1 MRRPLRVELA
11 KGKFHAFFVP
21 YMGVI
26 RLIEKNYTTMKKI
39 LFLLLLAISQMLMF
53 AQEVPQW
60 ITKKPRPAN
69 DTYLYVVER
78 GVGATEME
86 ARNRAMG
93 LVYRSTIERLALPIN
108 LASINEAINHGSNYG
123 DNAEVMNIPVNKVC
137 EYIQQEATQYAVY
150 VLCQVAQYGNR
161 EARFTAF
168 TQCNSFVEQQD
179 IAPFW
184 CNDTWRATNYP
195 REHYVQGFVIG
206 TIQTDESVEQTLQ
219 RLKEKA
225 QAEVLQNINL
235 ATNMIKYISNLSVES
250 WHNPQ
255 TNDVFAFAWIK
266 KEDLTRNLK
275 KQIISHV
282 TRAEMALEEAEGL
295 LAEGEKGA
303 ANKAIAKAM
312 EQLQQVEEQQTIVQ
326 NVDVTP
332 HMEDI
337 AFAESNVLKQ
347 RVTKLQ
353 QQLKHGVT
361 VYIAGNVTIFDKS
374 YPTFINQIKQQI
386 SSIGCTFTTNEVE
399 ADWVIRL
406 HGTTQEYNTMQKS
419 SYSTFVVMADVA
431 IEIAKKGQI
440 IYSGNV
446 SKKGVHTNNT
456 ELAAKEAYSEASKD
470 IAAQISEI
478 INN

>member
-1 MRRPLRVELA
+1 MREPQKVELA

-26 RLIEKNYTTMKKI
+26 RLIEKNYTTMKKL

-108 LASINEAINHGSNYG
+108 LASINEAINNGSNYG

-168 TQCNSFVEQQD
+168 TQCNSFVEKQD
-179 IAPFW
+179 VAPFW

-206 TIQTDESVEQTLQ
+206 TIQAGESIEQTYQ

-225 QAEVLQNINL
+225 QAEALQNII
-235 ATNMIKYISNLSVES
+235 ATQNATKDIPNLSVES

-255 TNDVFAFAWIK
+255 TNEVFAFAWAK
-266 KEDLTRNLK
+266 KEDLTRTLK
-275 KQIISHV
+275 KQIISRV
-282 TRAEMALEEAEGL
+282 TRAEMAIEEAEGL
-295 LAEGEKGA
+295 LAEGEKSA
-303 ANKAIAKAM
+303 ARKAIAKAI
-312 EQLQQVEEQQTIVQ
+312 EHLQQVEDQQKMVQ
-326 NVDVTP
+326 SVDSNTE
-332 HMEDI
+332 MEDI
-337 AFAESNVLKQ
+337 AFAESNALKQ
-347 RVTKLQ
+347 RATALQ

-386 SSIGCTFTTNEVE
+386 SGMGCTFTTNEAE

-406 HGTTQEYNTMQKS
+406 QGTTRVYNTLR
-419 SYSTFVVMADVA
+419 
-431 IEIAKKGQI
+431 IALYNLQ
-440 IYSGNV
+440 Y
-446 SKKGVHTNNT
+446 HF
-456 ELAAKEAYSEASKD
+456 
-470 IAAQISEI
+470 
-478 INN
+478 

>member
-1 MRRPLRVELA
+1 
-11 KGKFHAFFVP
+11 
-21 YMGVI
+21 
-26 RLIEKNYTTMKKI
+26 MKKI
-39 LFLLLLAISQMLMF
+39 LLLLLLALSQMLIF

-93 LVYRSTIERLALPIN
+93 LAYRSTIERLALPIN
-108 LASINEAINHGSNYG
+108 LASINEAINHGNNYG
-123 DNAEVMNIPVNKVC
+123 DNAEVMNVPVNKVC
-137 EYIQQEATQYAVY
+137 EFIQQEATQYAVY
-150 VLCQVAQYGNR
+150 VLCQVAQYGNI

-168 TQCNSFVEQQD
+168 TQCNPFVQNQD
-179 IAPFW
+179 AAPFW

-195 REHYVQGFVIG
+195 REQYAQGFVIG
-206 TIQTDESVEQTLQ
+206 TIQSNETIEQTYH

-225 QAEVLQNINL
+225 QAEALQNINL
-235 ATNMIKYISNLSVES
+235 SANMIEYIPNLSVES
-250 WHNPQ
+250 WHSPK
-255 TNDVFAFAWIK
+255 TNEVFAFAWAK
-266 KEDLTRNLK
+266 KDDLTRTLK
-275 KQIISHV
+275 KQIISHI

-303 ANKAIAKAM
+303 ARKTIAKAI
-312 EQLQQVEEQQTIVQ
+312 ELLQQVEEQQQVAQ
-326 NVDVTP
+326 NVDAITN
-332 HMEDI
+332 MEDI
-337 AFAESNVLKQ
+337 AFAESNSLKQ
-347 RVTKLQ
+347 RVTTLQ

-361 VYIAGNVTIFDKS
+361 MYITGEVTIFDKT
-374 YPTFINQIKQQI
+374 YPTLIQQIKQEI
-386 SSIGCTFTTNEVE
+386 SPIGCTFTTNEAE

-406 HGTTQEYNTMQKS
+406 QGTTQVYNTMQKS
-419 SYSTFVVMADVA
+419 SYSAYVVMADIA

-446 SKKGVHTNNT
+446 SQKGVHTMNT
-456 ELAAKEAYSEASKD
+456 EQAAKEAYAEASKA
-470 IAAQISEI
+470 IAAQINEI

>member
-1 MRRPLRVELA
+1 
-11 KGKFHAFFVP
+11 
-21 YMGVI
+21 
-26 RLIEKNYTTMKKI
+26 MKKL
-39 LFLLLLAISQMLMF
+39 LFLLLLAMSQMVIC
-53 AQEVPQW
+53 AQDVPQW
-60 ITKKPRPAN
+60 VQKKPRPAN

-108 LASINEAINHGSNYG
+108 LASINEAINNGSNYG

-161 EARFTAF
+161 EARFSAF
-168 TQCNSFVEQQD
+168 TQCNLFVEQQD

-195 REHYVQGFVIG
+195 REQYVQGFVIG
-206 TIQTDESVEQTLQ
+206 TIQAGESIEQTYQ
-219 RLKEKA
+219 RLKEQA
-225 QAEVLQNINL
+225 QAEALQNINI
-235 ATNMIKYISNLSVES
+235 ATNRVKYISNLSIES

-255 TNDVFAFAWIK
+255 TNEVFAFAWIK
-266 KEDLTRNLK
+266 KEDLTRALK
-275 KQIISHV
+275 KQIISHI
-282 TRAEMALEEAEGL
+282 TRAEMALEEAEGW

-303 ANKAIAKAM
+303 ANKAITKAI
-312 EQLQQVEEQQTIVQ
+312 EHLQQVEEQQKVVQ
-326 NVDVTP
+326 NVDAATN
-332 HMEDI
+332 MEDM
-337 AFAESNVLKQ
+337 AFAESNALKQ
-347 RVTKLQ
+347 RVTTLQ
-353 QQLKHGVT
+353 QQLKHGVS
-361 VYIAGNVTIFDKS
+361 VYIAGNVTIFDKT
-374 YPTFINQIKQQI
+374 YPTLIQQIKQEI
-386 SSIGCTFTTNEVE
+386 SPIGCTFTTNEAE

-406 HGTTQEYNTMQKS
+406 QGTTQEYNALQKT
-419 SYSTFVVMADVA
+419 SYSAFVVMADVA
-431 IEIAKKGQI
+431 IEMAKRGQI

-446 SKKGVHTNNT
+446 SQKGVHTINT
-456 ELAAKEAYSEASKD
+456 EQAAKEAYSEASKD

>member
-39 LFLLLLAISQMLMF
+39 LFLLLLAMSQMVIC
-53 AQEVPQW
+53 AQDVPQW
-60 ITKKPRPAN
+60 VQKKPRPAN

-78 GVGATEME
+78 GIGATEME

-93 LVYRSTIERLALPIN
+93 LVYRSTIERLSLGID
-108 LASINEAINHGSNYG
+108 LSSINNAIANGSNYG
-123 DNAEVMNIPVNKVC
+123 DSSEAMNVPVNKVC
-137 EYIQQEATQYAVY
+137 EFIQQEANQYAVY
-150 VLCQVAQYGNR
+150 VLCQVARYGNIQVS
-161 EARFTAF
+161 FTDF
-168 TQCNSFVEQQD
+168 THCNQSFSNQVA
-179 IAPFW
+179 IPSW
-184 CNDTWRATNYP
+184 CNNEWRANNYP
-195 REHYVQGFVIG
+195 RELFLQGFIVG
-206 TIQTDESVEQTLQ
+206 EPQTGESVEQTLQ

-235 ATNMIKYISNLSVES
+235 TANMIKYISNLSVES

-255 TNDVFAFAWIK
+255 TNEVFAFAWIK

-275 KQIISHV
+275 KQIISQI
-282 TRAEMALEEAEGL
+282 TRAEMAVEEAEGL

-312 EQLQQVEEQQTIVQ
+312 ELLQQVEEQQQVVQ
-326 NVDVTP
+326 NVDATIN
-332 HMEDI
+332 MEDI
-337 AFAESNVLKQ
+337 AFAESNALKQ
-347 RVTKLQ
+347 RVAALQ
-353 QQLKHGVT
+353 QHLKNGVL
-361 VYIAGNVTIFDKS
+361 YIGGDVTIFDKT

-386 SSIGCTFTTNEVE
+386 SLMGCTFTTNEAE
-399 ADWVIRL
+399 ADWVVRL
-406 HGTTQEYNTMQKS
+406 QGTTQEHNTLQKK
-419 SYSTFVVMADVA
+419 SYCAFVVMADIA
-431 IEIAKKGQI
+431 IEIEKKGQI

-470 IAAQISEI
+470 IAAQINEI

>member
-1 MRRPLRVELA
+1 
-11 KGKFHAFFVP
+11 
-21 YMGVI
+21 
-26 RLIEKNYTTMKKI
+26 
-39 LFLLLLAISQMLMF
+39 MLVC

-78 GVGATEME
+78 GIGATEME

-108 LASINEAINHGSNYG
+108 LASINEAINAGSNYG
-123 DNAEVMNIPVNKVC
+123 DNAEVMNVPVNKVC

-168 TQCNSFVEQQD
+168 TQCNSFVEQQN

-184 CNDTWRATNYP
+184 CNDTWRAANYP
-195 REHYVQGFVIG
+195 REQYVQGFVIG
-206 TIQTDESVEQTLQ
+206 TIQAGESIEQTHQ

-235 ATNMIKYISNLSVES
+235 AANMIKYISNLSVES

-275 KQIISHV
+275 KQIISQI
-282 TRAEMALEEAEGL
+282 TRAEMAIEEAEGL

-353 QQLKHGVT
+353 QQLKHGVM
-361 VYIAGNVTIFDKS
+361 VYIAGNVTIFDKI
-374 YPTFINQIKQQI
+374 YPTLIQQIKQEI
-386 SSIGCTFTTNEVE
+386 SPIGCTFTTNEAE
-399 ADWVIRL
+399 ADWIIRL
-406 HGTTQEYNTMQKS
+406 QGTTQEHNTLQKK
-419 SYSTFVVMADVA
+419 SYSAFVVMADVA
-431 IEIAKKGQI
+431 IEIEKKGQI

-456 ELAAKEAYSEASKD
+456 ELAAKEAYSEASKA
-470 IAAQISEI
+470 IAAQINEI

>member
-1 MRRPLRVELA
+1 
-11 KGKFHAFFVP
+11 
-21 YMGVI
+21 
-26 RLIEKNYTTMKKI
+26 MKKI

-108 LASINEAINHGSNYG
+108 LASINEAINNGSNYG

-179 IAPFW
+179 VAPFW

-195 REHYVQGFVIG
+195 REQYVQGFVVG
-206 TIQTDESVEQTLQ
+206 SIQAGESIEQTYQ

-225 QAEVLQNINL
+225 QAEALQNII
-235 ATNMIKYISNLSVES
+235 ATQNATKDIPNLSVES

-255 TNDVFAFAWIK
+255 TNEVFAFAWAK
-266 KEDLTRNLK
+266 KEDLTRTLK
-275 KQIISHV
+275 KQIISRV
-282 TRAEMALEEAEGL
+282 TRAEMAIEEAEGL
-295 LAEGEKGA
+295 LAEGEKSA
-303 ANKAIAKAM
+303 VRKAIAKAI
-312 EQLQQVEEQQTIVQ
+312 EHLQQVEDQQKMVQ
-326 NVDVTP
+326 SVDSNTE
-332 HMEDI
+332 MEDI
-337 AFAESNVLKQ
+337 AFAESNALKQ
-347 RVTKLQ
+347 RVTALQ
-353 QQLKHGVT
+353 QQLKNGVSVYIGGEVT
-361 VYIAGNVTIFDKS
+361 VFDKS
-374 YPTFINQIKQQI
+374 YPTFIQQIKQEI
-386 SSIGCTFTTNEVE
+386 SPIGCTFTTNEVD
-399 ADWVIRL
+399 ADWVVRL
-406 HGTTQEYNTMQKS
+406 HGTMQEYNTMQKS

-431 IEIAKKGQI
+431 IEIAKRGQI

-446 SKKGVHTNNT
+446 SQKGVHTNNT
-456 ELAAKEAYSEASKD
+456 EQAAKEAYSEASKA
-470 IAAQISEI
+470 IAAQINEI

>member
-1 MRRPLRVELA
+1 
-11 KGKFHAFFVP
+11 
-21 YMGVI
+21 
-26 RLIEKNYTTMKKI
+26 MKKL
-39 LFLLLLAISQMLMF
+39 LFLLLLAISQVAIC

-60 ITKKPRPAN
+60 VQKKPKPAN

-108 LASINEAINHGSNYG
+108 LASINEAINNGSNYG

-168 TQCNSFVEQQD
+168 TQCNLFVEQQD

>member
-1 MRRPLRVELA
+1 
-11 KGKFHAFFVP
+11 
-21 YMGVI
+21 
-26 RLIEKNYTTMKKI
+26 MKKKL
-39 LFLLLLAISQMLMF
+39 LFLLLLAMSQVAIC
-53 AQEVPQW
+53 AQDVPQW
-60 ITKKPRPAN
+60 VQKKPKPAN

-108 LASINEAINHGSNYG
+108 LASINEAINNGSNYG

-168 TQCNSFVEQQD
+168 TQCNSFVEKQD
-179 IAPFW
+179 VAPFW

-195 REHYVQGFVIG
+195 REQYVQGFLIG
-206 TIQTDESVEQTLQ
+206 TIQAGESIEQTYQ
-219 RLKEKA
+219 RLKEQA
-225 QAEVLQNINL
+225 QAEALQNIS
-235 ATNMIKYISNLSVES
+235 ATQNMIKDIPTLSVES

-255 TNDVFAFAWIK
+255 TNEVFAFAWVK
-266 KEDLTRNLK
+266 KEDLTRTLK
-275 KQIISHV
+275 KQIISRV
-282 TRAEMALEEAEGL
+282 TRAEMAIEEAEGL

-303 ANKAIAKAM
+303 ARKTIAKAI
-312 EQLQQVEEQQTIVQ
+312 EYLQQVEEQQKVVQ
-326 NVDVTP
+326 NVDVTTN
-332 HMEDI
+332 MEDI
-337 AFAESNVLKQ
+337 AFAESNALKQ
-347 RVTKLQ
+347 RATTLH
-353 QQLKHGVT
+353 QQLKHGVS
-361 VYIAGNVTIFDKS
+361 VYIGGEITIFDKS
-374 YPTFINQIKQQI
+374 YLTFINQIKQQI
-386 SSIGCTFTTNEVE
+386 SPMGCTFSTNEVE

-406 HGTTQEYNTMQKS
+406 QGTTQEYNTMQNS
-419 SYSTFVVMADVA
+419 SYSAFVVMADVA

-446 SKKGVHTNNT
+446 SKKGVHTINI
-456 ELAAKEAYSEASKD
+456 EQAAKEAYAEASKA
-470 IAAQISEI
+470 IAAQINEI

>member
-1 MRRPLRVELA
+1 
-11 KGKFHAFFVP
+11 
-21 YMGVI
+21 
-26 RLIEKNYTTMKKI
+26 MKKL
-39 LFLLLLAISQMLMF
+39 LFLLLLAMSQMVIC
-53 AQEVPQW
+53 AQDVPQW
-60 ITKKPRPAN
+60 VQKKPRPAN

-93 LVYRSTIERLALPIN
+93 LVYRSTIERLSLGID
-108 LASINEAINHGSNYG
+108 LSSINNVIANGSNYG
-123 DNAEVMNIPVNKVC
+123 DSSEAMNVPVNKVC
-137 EYIQQEATQYAVY
+137 EFIQQEANQYAVY
-150 VLCQVAQYGNR
+150 VLCQVARYGNIQVS
-161 EARFTAF
+161 FTDF
-168 TQCNSFVEQQD
+168 THCNQSFSNQVA
-179 IAPFW
+179 IPSW
-184 CNDTWRATNYP
+184 CNNEWRANNYP
-195 REHYVQGFVIG
+195 RELYLQGFIVG
-206 TIQTDESVEQTLQ
+206 EPQTGESVEQTLQ

-235 ATNMIKYISNLSVES
+235 AANMIKYISNLSVES

-255 TNDVFAFAWIK
+255 TNDVFVFAWIK

-332 HMEDI
+332 HMDDI

-353 QQLKHGVT
+353 QQLKHGVM
-361 VYIAGNVTIFDKS
+361 VYIAGNVTIFDKI
-374 YPTFINQIKQQI
+374 YPTLIQQIKQEI
-386 SSIGCTFTTNEVE
+386 SPIGCTFTTNEAE
-399 ADWVIRL
+399 ADWIIRL
-406 HGTTQEYNTMQKS
+406 QGTTQEHNTLQKK
-419 SYSTFVVMADVA
+419 SYSAFVVMADVA
-431 IEIAKKGQI
+431 IEIEKKGQI

-456 ELAAKEAYSEASKD
+456 ELAAKEAYTDASKD

>member
-1 MRRPLRVELA
+1 MRQPQVVELA
-11 KGKFHAFFVP
+11 NSKFHAFFVP

-39 LFLLLLAISQMLMF
+39 LFLLLLAMSQMVIC
-53 AQEVPQW
+53 AQDVPQW
-60 ITKKPRPAN
+60 VQKKPRPAN

-78 GVGATEME
+78 GIGATEME

-93 LVYRSTIERLALPIN
+93 LVYRSTIERLSLGID
-108 LASINEAINHGSNYG
+108 LSSINNVIANGSNYG
-123 DNAEVMNIPVNKVC
+123 DSSEAMNVPVNKVC
-137 EYIQQEATQYAVY
+137 EFIQQEANQYAVY
-150 VLCQVAQYGNR
+150 VLCQVARYGNIQVS
-161 EARFTAF
+161 FTDF
-168 TQCNSFVEQQD
+168 THCNQSFSNQV
-179 IAPFW
+179 AMPSW
-184 CNDTWRATNYP
+184 CNNEWRSNNYP
-195 REHYVQGFVIG
+195 RELYLQGFIVG
-206 TIQTDESVEQTLQ
+206 EPQTGESIEQTLQ

-225 QAEVLQNINL
+225 QAEALQNINL
-235 ATNMIKYISNLSVES
+235 AANMIKYISNLSIES
-250 WHNPQ
+250 WHNPK
-255 TNDVFAFAWIK
+255 TNEVFAFAWAK
-266 KEDLTRNLK
+266 KEDLVRTQK
-275 KQIISHV
+275 KQIISQI
-282 TRAEMALEEAEGL
+282 TRAEMALEEAESL

-312 EQLQQVEEQQTIVQ
+312 EQLQQREEQQQVVQ

-353 QQLKHGVT
+353 QQLKNGVY
-361 VYIAGNVTIFDKS
+361 VYIGGDVTIFDKS
-374 YPTFINQIKQQI
+374 YPILIQQIKKEI
-386 SSIGCTFTTNEVE
+386 SPIGCTFTTNESE
-399 ADWVIRL
+399 ADWVVRL
-406 HGTTQEYNTMQKS
+406 QGTIQEYNTLQKT
-419 SYSTFVVMADVA
+419 SYRAFVVMADIA
-431 IEIAKKGQI
+431 IEIEKKGQI
-440 IYSGNV
+440 VYSGNV

>member
-1 MRRPLRVELA
+1 
-11 KGKFHAFFVP
+11 
-21 YMGVI
+21 
-26 RLIEKNYTTMKKI
+26 MKKKL
-39 LFLLLLAISQMLMF
+39 LFLLLLAMSQVAIC
-53 AQEVPQW
+53 AQDVPQW
-60 ITKKPRPAN
+60 VQKKPKPAN

-108 LASINEAINHGSNYG
+108 LASINEAINNGSNYG

-168 TQCNSFVEQQD
+168 TQCNSFVEKQD
-179 IAPFW
+179 VAPFW

-195 REHYVQGFVIG
+195 REQYVQGFLIG
-206 TIQTDESVEQTLQ
+206 TIQAGESIEQTYQ
-219 RLKEKA
+219 RLKEQA
-225 QAEVLQNINL
+225 QAEALQNIS
-235 ATNMIKYISNLSVES
+235 ATQNMIKDIPTLSVES

-255 TNDVFAFAWIK
+255 TNEVFAFAWVK
-266 KEDLTRNLK
+266 KEDLTRTLK
-275 KQIISHV
+275 KQIVSRV
-282 TRAEMALEEAEGL
+282 TRAEMAIEEAEGL

-303 ANKAIAKAM
+303 ARKTIAKAI
-312 EQLQQVEEQQTIVQ
+312 EYLQQVEEQQKVVQ
-326 NVDVTP
+326 NVDVTTN
-332 HMEDI
+332 MEDI
-337 AFAESNVLKQ
+337 AFAESNALKQ
-347 RVTKLQ
+347 RATTLH
-353 QQLKHGVT
+353 QQLKHGVS
-361 VYIAGNVTIFDKS
+361 VYIGGEITIFDKS
-374 YPTFINQIKQQI
+374 YPTFIQQIKQEI
-386 SSIGCTFTTNEVE
+386 SPMGCTFSTNEVE

-406 HGTTQEYNTMQKS
+406 QGTTQEYNTMQNS
-419 SYSTFVVMADVA
+419 SYSAFVVMADVA

-446 SKKGVHTNNT
+446 SKKGVHTINI
-456 ELAAKEAYSEASKD
+456 EQAAKEAYAEASKA
-470 IAAQISEI
+470 IAAQINEI

>member
-1 MRRPLRVELA
+1 
-11 KGKFHAFFVP
+11 
-21 YMGVI
+21 
-26 RLIEKNYTTMKKI
+26 MKKI
-39 LFLLLLAISQMLMF
+39 LFLMLLAISQMLMF

-108 LASINEAINHGSNYG
+108 LASINEAINNGSNYG

-195 REHYVQGFVIG
+195 REQYVQGFVIG
-206 TIQTDESVEQTLQ
+206 TIQAGESIEQTHQ

-225 QAEVLQNINL
+225 QAEALQNINL
-235 ATNMIKYISNLSVES
+235 AANMIKYIPNLSVES
-250 WHNPQ
+250 WHNPK
-255 TNDVFAFAWIK
+255 TNELFAFAWAK
-266 KEDLTRNLK
+266 KEDLTRTLK

-295 LAEGEKGA
+295 LAEGEKSA
-303 ANKAIAKAM
+303 ARKTIAKAI
-312 EQLQQVEEQQTIVQ
+312 EHLQQVEEQQKVVQ
-326 NVDVTP
+326 SVDSNTE
-332 HMEDI
+332 MEDI
-337 AFAESNVLKQ
+337 AFAESNALKQ
-347 RVTKLQ
+347 RVTALQ
-353 QQLKHGVT
+353 QQLKNGVSVYIGGEVT
-361 VYIAGNVTIFDKS
+361 VFDKS
-374 YPTFINQIKQQI
+374 YPTFISKSNNRFLVLVALLPRMRRRQI
-386 SSIGCTFTTNEVE
+386 G
-399 ADWVIRL
+399 
-406 HGTTQEYNTMQKS
+406 
-419 SYSTFVVMADVA
+419 
-431 IEIAKKGQI
+431 
-440 IYSGNV
+440 
-446 SKKGVHTNNT
+446 
-456 ELAAKEAYSEASKD
+456 
-470 IAAQISEI
+470 
-478 INN
+478 

>member
-1 MRRPLRVELA
+1 
-11 KGKFHAFFVP
+11 
-21 YMGVI
+21 
-26 RLIEKNYTTMKKI
+26 MKKL
-39 LFLLLLAISQMLMF
+39 LFLLLLAMSQMLMF

-108 LASINEAINHGSNYG
+108 LASINEAINNGSNYG

-137 EYIQQEATQYAVY
+137 EYIQLEATQYAVY

-168 TQCNSFVEQQD
+168 TQCNLFVEQQD

-195 REHYVQGFVIG
+195 REQYLQGFVIG
-206 TIQTDESVEQTLQ
+206 TIQAGETIEQTYQ

-225 QAEVLQNINL
+225 QAEALQNII
-235 ATNMIKYISNLSVES
+235 ATQNATKDIPNLSVES

-255 TNDVFAFAWIK
+255 TNEVFAFAWAK
-266 KEDLTRNLK
+266 KEDLVRPLK
-275 KQIISHV
+275 KQIISRV
-282 TRAEMALEEAEGL
+282 TRAEMAIEEAEGL

-303 ANKAIAKAM
+303 ARKTIAKAI
-312 EQLQQVEEQQTIVQ
+312 EHLQQVEEQQKVVQ
-326 NVDVTP
+326 SVDSNTE
-332 HMEDI
+332 MDDI
-337 AFAESNVLKQ
+337 AFAESNALKQ
-347 RVTKLQ
+347 RATALQ
-353 QQLKHGVT
+353 QQLKNAVN
-361 VYIAGNVTIFDKS
+361 VYVGGEIKIFGKS
-374 YPTFINQIKQQI
+374 YPLFIQQIKQEI
-386 SSIGCTFTTNEVE
+386 SLMGCTFTTNESE

-406 HGTTQEYNTMQKS
+406 QGIAQEYNTMQKS
-419 SYSTFVVMADVA
+419 SYSAFVVLADVA
-431 IEIAKKGQI
+431 IEIAKRGQI

-446 SKKGVHTNNT
+446 SQKGVHTINT
-456 ELAAKEAYSEASKD
+456 EQAAKEAYLEASKA
-470 IAAQISEI
+470 IAAQINEI